1 MGVKEELFK
10 INSFLKECLW
20 MDFDYGI
27 ISDYLIELFGC
38 IDRSFPEDAI
48 KIKFVRPHSIST
60 MFCFS
65 KADDLPF
72 IELVEE
78 QEQIAK
84 YVKMGLEEGDC
95 VFQIHADGSE
105 NPIII
110 VAQSVECEIIKHP
123 FRQNKDDGK
132 AGCLKF

>member
-1 MGVKEELFK
+1 MDVKKELLK
-10 INSFLKECLW
+10 INTFLEECLW

-27 ISDYLIELFGC
+27 ICDYLIELFGC

-48 KIKFVRPHSIST
+48 KIKFVCPHYIST
-60 MFCFS
+60 TFYFS

-84 YVKMGLEEGDC
+84 YVKMGLEEGDF
-95 VFQIHADGSE
+95 VFQIHADECE

-123 FRQNKDDGK
+123 FRQNKDDGE